1 MSGGLKRFLA
11 TPQVWETQLSQ
22 VLNTVEIFQPRADQS
37 ALRADQ
43 VNAGW
48 GNGKPK
54 GLRRYAVLSCP

>member
-1 MSGGLKRFLA
+1 MA
-11 TPQVWETQLSQ
+11 TSQVWETQLSQ
-22 VLNTVEIFQPRADQS
+22 LLTAVKVFQHRADQS

-48 GNGKPK
+48 GDGKPK